1 MEKRFFLAFFITL
14 VFFLVY
20 SHFMSKYFP
29 QQPAPQK
36 VAQNIS
42 EKQEQMLSPKS
53 EILEDSLEDDA
64 AGENLPQEKIGN
76 FIVTFSPLGGY
87 IKEISI
93 QTKENRLPFKNI
105 GFLLQDKNKNFTP
118 VIRGNRLIFQGPNN
132 EKKEFIFEGYNLQI
146 KFASPPTSPL
156 IVFSNELTS
165 KGWNMDQRYQ
175 EIFYFYEG
183 GMKRS
188 APRKTK
194 EKAYEDVKFAGG
206 RGRYY
211 CVSLTEGSYDVEWVK
226 EKDTGYLYLM
236 KVPSVVSLY
245 IGPQTEKSMKPFGLQ
260 GVIYYG
266 FFHIIGI
273 GMVKLLYF
281 LYSLTKNWGLSI
293 IIFSSLI
300 YLVLFPFTA
309 KSTKAMKRM
318 QEFQPEIE
326 ALKEKYKDNPKKMQ
340 KETLSLYREHKIN
353 PLGGCLP
360 LLFQFPVFIAL
371 YQVLFRLVDLKNA
384 TFLWIKDLASPDRFL
399 QLPFTVPLLG
409 TNYLNIL
416 PLCIAI
422 LGIVQQK
429 VIAAPSSSSAQ
440 ASQQKTMGLFMSVFI
455 GFIFYKF
462 PSALVLYWFTQNILT
477 IAYQMRIRKVPSP
490 SPAS

>member
-14 VFFLVY
+14 VFFVVY

-29 QQPAPQK
+29 QQPVSQK
-36 VAQNIS
+36 VGQDIR
-42 EKQEQMLSPKS
+42 EKQEQIPLPKD
-53 EILEDSLEDDA
+53 EILGGSFDDEA
-64 AGENLPQEKIGN
+64 AADILPQEKIGN

-93 QTKENRLPFKNI
+93 QDKENRLPFRNI
-105 GFLLQDKNKNFTP
+105 GFLLQDKNKIFSP
-118 VIRGNRLIFQGPNN
+118 LIRGNRLIFQGPNN

-146 KFASPPTSPL
+146 KFASPPTSPM
-156 IVFSNELTS
+156 IVFSNDLTS
-165 KGWNMDQRYQ
+165 KGWNMEERYQ
-175 EIFYFYEG
+175 EVFYFYEDG
-183 GMKRS
+183 LKRS

-194 EKAYEDVKFAGG
+194 EKSYEGVKFAGG

-211 CVSLTEGSYDVEWVK
+211 CVSLVEGSYDVEWVK
-226 EKDTGYLYLM
+226 EKGKGYLYLTT
-236 KVPSVVSLY
+236 VPSVVSLY

-266 FFHIIGI
+266 FFHIIGT
-273 GMVKLLYF
+273 GMIKLLYF
-281 LYSLTKNWGLSI
+281 LHSLTKNWGLSI
-293 IIFSSLI
+293 ILFSSLI

-326 ALKEKYKDNPKKMQ
+326 ALKEKYKDNPQKMQ
-340 KETLSLYREHKIN
+340 KETLALYREHKIN

-399 QLPFTVPLLG
+399 QLPFTLPLLG

-422 LGIVQQK
+422 LGIVQQR
-429 VIAAPSSSSAQ
+429 VIASPSSSAQ
-440 ASQQKTMGLFMSVFI
+440 ASQQKTMGLVMSVFI

-477 IAYQMRIRKVPSP
+477 IAYQIRIRKVPSP
-490 SPAS
+490 SPTG